1 MTIEQVATL
10 VNNSTKD
17 VLGENAV
24 TTQDLSNVVD
34 IGKAIFDSNAV
45 DNYVKSL
52 VNHIGKVVF
61 VNRPYMGNVPSV
73 LMDKW
78 EFGSVLE
85 KIECEM
91 PEAKTNDTYNLVNGT
106 DYSPNVFYKPTVNAK
121 FYNSKVTFEVDLSF
135 TDRQVKESFSNA
147 EQLNAFVSML
157 YNSIDKS
164 MTVKVDSLIMSTI
177 CNAIGQVL
185 HANFPTVEGGD
196 YSTSN
201 SVQAVNLLKL
211 YNDTLSPTTPLTK
224 DNCMY
229 NLDFLK
235 FASKTISLYKDRLSK
250 ISSLFN
256 VGKKARFT
264 PTDKLHIVALSD
276 FVANLDSYLQADTFH
291 NELTKLPNG
300 IEKIPYW
307 QGSGTDYSFNNVSDI
322 HINIKTGDSET
333 AEIVASGI
341 LCVMFDHDAIGVTNN
356 EKRITTQHNP
366 KADFTN
372 SFVKWECSYFNDMN
386 ENIVVF
392 FIG

>member
-73 LMDKW
+73 LMDRW

-85 KIECEM
+85 KIECEL
-91 PEAKTNDTYNLVNGT
+91 PEAKTNETYNLVNGT

-185 HANFPTVEGGD
+185 HANFPDVVGGD
-196 YSTSN
+196 YSASN

>member
-224 DNCMY
+224 ANCMY

>member
-73 LMDKW
+73 LMDRW

-85 KIECEM
+85 KIECEL

-224 DNCMY
+224 ANCMY

-322 HINIKTGDSET
+322 HINIKTGDDTT

>member
-73 LMDKW
+73 LMDRW

-85 KIECEM
+85 KIECEL

-185 HANFPTVEGGD
+185 HANFPDVEGGD

-211 YNDTLSPTTPLTK
+211 YNDTLSPATPLTK
-224 DNCMY
+224 ANCMY

-333 AEIVASGI
+333 TEIVANGI

>member
-73 LMDKW
+73 LMDRW

-85 KIECEM
+85 KIECEL

-211 YNDTLSPTTPLTK
+211 YNDTLSPVTPLTK
-224 DNCMY
+224 TNCMY